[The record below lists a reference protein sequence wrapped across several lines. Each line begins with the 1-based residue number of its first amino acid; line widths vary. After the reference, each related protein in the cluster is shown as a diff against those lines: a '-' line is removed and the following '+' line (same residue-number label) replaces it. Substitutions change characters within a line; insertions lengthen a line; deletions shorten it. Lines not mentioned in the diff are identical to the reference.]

1 MELFGSRTV
10 WMEQTT
16 SSSRENH
23 PSFWGSQ
30 CLQHRAPWSS
40 TGDHSRAAMF
50 GASGTDGFILSRA
63 INVDCVALQAQAGAG
78 FGSLVLCKENACYL
92 PSQPKAG
99 ETESSAFQIS
109 LPRQGSLFSMTTAPH
124 PFPFQMP
131 PTTGAHRSGNRCI
144 LLLRSAPGHSSAS
157 APRSL
162 WPLCWGSLKGC
173 PIHSHS
179 GLLGHCLGE
188 DRGAV
193 SASAQPSR
201 S

>member
-40 TGDHSRAAMF
+40 TGDRSRAAMF

-109 LPRQGSLFSMTTAPH
+109 LPRQGSLSPW
-124 PFPFQMP
+124 
-131 PTTGAHRSGNRCI
+131 
-144 LLLRSAPGHSSAS
+144 
-157 APRSL
+157 PR
-162 WPLCWGSLKGC
+162 P
-173 PIHSHS
+173 
-179 GLLGHCLGE
+179 
-188 DRGAV
+188 RT
-193 SASAQPSR
+193 PSR
-201 S
+201 SRCLPPQALTDPEIDVSFSSAQHQDILQLLPLGLCGRCAGVLWRAVQYTPIQGC